1 MPTITLKSFD
11 DIKKA
16 PIAIVD
22 FGASWCGPCKFIKP
36 EFHKLSEEFGSKAT
50 FIEVDI
56 DEHQDIA
63 DKFEIQSVPT
73 FMVFK
78 NGNKVDATTGA
89 DASKLRAFIEKAV
102 H

>member
-1 MPTITLKSFD
+1 MPSVKINSFD

-22 FGASWCGPCKFIKP
+22 FGAEWCGPCKFIKP
-36 EFHKLSEEFGSKAT
+36 EFKKLADEHNGKAV
-50 FIEVDI
+50 FLECDI

-73 FMVFK
+73 FIVFK
-78 NGNKVDATTGA
+78 NGNKVDTFTGA
-89 DASKLRAFIEKAV
+89 DSAKLRAMVLKSIQ
-102 H
+102 